1 MSNMRILVAED
12 SLLQQRILVES
23 LREWGY
29 EVVVANDGEQA
40 WRILQEENA
49 PPLALLDWIMPEKDG
64 VQVCREVRK
73 RGAEPYVYVILLT
86 SLEEKARTVE
96 GLEAGADDYLTKPFD
111 PHELR
116 ARLHVGER
124 VLEIQR
130 EMIAAREELRLQ
142 ATQDALTG
150 LLNRRPI
157 LEVLERE
164 VTRSQRLGVPLA
176 VLMIDIDHFNA
187 VNDTYGHQ
195 AGDAVLKGVAE
206 RVNSTVR
213 PYDAM
218 GRYGGEEFLAILP
231 GCDALHGQV
240 VAERLRHAASHEAI
254 LTDAVEISV
263 TLSVGLASSGG
274 DRSGEQLVHAADRA
288 LYEAKRNGRNRVEI
302 VPSPSEQSNT
312 GRRFEPALDQG
323 KSERGTPIATPEPSR

>member
-1 MSNMRILVAED
+1 MRILVAED

-164 VTRSQRLGVPLA
+164 
-176 VLMIDIDHFNA
+176 
-187 VNDTYGHQ
+187 
-195 AGDAVLKGVAE
+195 
-206 RVNSTVR
+206 
-213 PYDAM
+213 
-218 GRYGGEEFLAILP
+218 
-231 GCDALHGQV
+231 
-240 VAERLRHAASHEAI
+240 
-254 LTDAVEISV
+254 
-263 TLSVGLASSGG
+263 
-274 DRSGEQLVHAADRA
+274 
-288 LYEAKRNGRNRVEI
+288 
-302 VPSPSEQSNT
+302 
-312 GRRFEPALDQG
+312 
-323 KSERGTPIATPEPSR
+323 